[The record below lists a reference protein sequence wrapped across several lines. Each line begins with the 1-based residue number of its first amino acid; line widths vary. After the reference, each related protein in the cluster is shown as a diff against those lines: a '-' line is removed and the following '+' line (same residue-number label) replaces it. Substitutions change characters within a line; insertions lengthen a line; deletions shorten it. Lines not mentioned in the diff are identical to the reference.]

1 VIPVFETVRVE
12 DGRVRLRER
21 HLERLARA
29 GAPPERVAEAAAI
42 LDEAALLTDQPF
54 VLRIDVDD
62 AGAVPSTRP
71 VPSAAPADLPLH
83 VSYDPACDDRLV
95 KAADRAWAETAE
107 REAGGEPLLVTLDGR
122 IGETTRAAVIL
133 VGPDG
138 GWRVPRLA
146 GILPGVTRSWA
157 VERTGAAEAELG
169 LGDLRAA
176 AGAAL
181 LTAARGVVP
190 IAAVAGEPLARSPL
204 VDGLARDWEAL
215 P

>member
-1 VIPVFETVRVE
+1 MIAVFETVRVE

-29 GAPPERVAEAAAI
+29 GAPPARVADAAAI
-42 LDEAALLTDQPF
+42 LDEAVLLTDQPF

-71 VPSAAPADLPLH
+71 VPPTAPVDLPLH
-83 VSYDPACDDRLV
+83 VSYDPALDARLA
-95 KAADRAWAETAE
+95 KGADRAWAEAAE
-107 REAGGEPLLVTLDGR
+107 REAGGEPLLVTVDGR
-122 IGETTRAAVIL
+122 VGETTRAAVIT
-133 VGPDG
+133 VDRDG
-138 GWRVPRLA
+138 AWRVPRLE
-146 GILPGVTRSWA
+146 GILPGVTRAWA
-157 VERTGAAEAELG
+157 IERTGAVEAELG
-169 LGDLRAA
+169 LADLRAA

-190 IAAVAGEPLARSPL
+190 IASIAGEPLRRSPL
-204 VDGLARDWEAL
+204 VDALGRDWEAL

>member
-1 VIPVFETVRVE
+1 MIAVFETVRVE

-29 GAPPERVAEAAAI
+29 GAPPARVADAAAI
-42 LDEAALLTDQPF
+42 LDEAVLLTDQPF

-71 VPSAAPADLPLH
+71 VPPTAPVDLPLH
-83 VSYDPACDDRLV
+83 VSYDPALDARLA
-95 KAADRAWAETAE
+95 KGADRAWAEAAE
-107 REAGGEPLLVTLDGR
+107 REAGGEPLLVTVDGR
-122 IGETTRAAVIL
+122 VGETTRAAVIA
-133 VGPDG
+133 VDRDG
-138 GWRVPRLA
+138 AWRVPQLE
-146 GILPGVTRSWA
+146 GILPGVTRAWA
-157 VERTGAAEAELG
+157 IERTGAVEAELG
-169 LGDLRAA
+169 LADLRAA

-190 IAAVAGEPLARSPL
+190 IAAIAGEPLRRSPL
-204 VDGLARDWEAL
+204 VDALGRDWEAL

>member
-1 VIPVFETVRVE
+1 MIAVFETVRVE

-29 GAPPERVAEAAAI
+29 GAPPARVADAAAI
-42 LDEAALLTDQPF
+42 LDEAVLLTDQPF

-71 VPSAAPADLPLH
+71 VPLTAPVDLPLH
-83 VSYDPACDDRLV
+83 VSYDPALDARLA
-95 KAADRAWAETAE
+95 KGANRAWAEAAE
-107 REAGGEPLLVTLDGR
+107 REAGGEPLLVTVDGR
-122 IGETTRAAVIL
+122 VGETTRAAVIA
-133 VGPDG
+133 VDRDG
-138 GWRVPRLA
+138 AWRVPRLE
-146 GILPGVTRSWA
+146 GILPGVTRAWA
-157 VERTGAAEAELG
+157 IERTGAVEAELG
-169 LGDLRAA
+169 LADLRAA

-190 IAAVAGEPLARSPL
+190 IAAIAGEPLRRSPL
-204 VDGLARDWEAL
+204 VDALGRDWEAL

>member
-1 VIPVFETVRVE
+1 MIPLFETVRVE
-12 DGRVRLRER
+12 DGRVRLREL
-21 HLERLARA
+21 HLERLAGA
-29 GAPPERVAEAAAI
+29 GAPAERVADAARILAEAV
-42 LDEAALLTDQPF
+42 LLTDQPF

-62 AGAVPSTRP
+62 TGARPSTRP
-71 VPSAAPADLPLH
+71 VPPTGAVDLPLH
-83 VSYDPACDDRLV
+83 VSYDPACAARLV
-95 KAADRAWAETAE
+95 KAADRTWAETAE
-107 REAGGEPLLVTLDGR
+107 REAGGEPLLVDVAGR

-133 VGPDG
+133 ADPDG
-138 GWRVPRLA
+138 GWRVPRLE

-157 VERTGAAEAELG
+157 IARTGADEAVLG

-190 IAAVAGEPLARSPL
+190 IAAVAGEPIARSSRI
-204 VDGLARDWEAL
+204 DDLAGAWRDL